1 MDVLYFW
8 IKEYKNIENK
18 GFDLSSKISFTTEV
32 ESISPDGTLNLILS
46 KEVRNSIDLFPENI
60 VDVKAI
66 LGENGSGK
74 SNLLLWLIN
83 FIMNNQTR
91 NFGFLVTSEYI
102 IVRDKIN
109 FISFPEELF
118 GKKLLFIQPEDLV
131 NFNRINTYKNKVQR
145 SEAFGMIAN
154 NLMETYFKKKYLIY
168 YSPALNQDNYYN
180 SEGVRNSYFRW
191 PSEKLNYFDISTES
205 LIVSDYNNHIN
216 NLDYMITGE
225 SELLSYKFLESLR
238 ALDFLSTEKEL
249 GLTINFPI
257 HNIDIGFTGFN
268 SKFWESID
276 YLVSDNSNRDKV
288 IGNLLDFD
296 KIDPFKLGKEEA
308 FFAEFSKE
316 IMYCIMSYQLKHYYN
331 FSKEQ
336 IYPLERLGNNL
347 RDNYNPKLGFYES
360 IYEYL
365 KKGDVFTEEDA
376 NFMIEQIQEAR
387 SYFESKFKSGE
398 IICNG
403 DYGLSVP
410 EFSIRSIIKDFLQA
424 PLFEIKTSREEE
436 ERVIRLNM
444 FGFDLHGLSS
454 GERNFLS
461 LFSRVNSIKKHI
473 KDNREILFLI
483 DEGELGFHPQWQKE
497 YFKLITDFI
506 KKFFANNKVQLI
518 ITSHSPFLASDLPKE
533 NIIFL
538 ERDDN
543 QKTKISDLNEHQ
555 LTFASNIH
563 SLYSDAFFLKGAT
576 IGSFSK
582 DILNEIIDYL
592 KGDNFSEEKNNRYR
606 SIIEIIGEPVI
617 KRKLEDLWIQK
628 LGKEEELHILKKRI
642 SYLES
647 L

>member
-268 SKFWESID
+268 SKFWDSID

-296 KIDPFKLGKEEA
+296 KIDPFKLGKQEA

>member
-1 MDVLYFW
+1 
-8 IKEYKNIENK
+8 
-18 GFDLSSKISFTTEV
+18 
-32 ESISPDGTLNLILS
+32 
-46 KEVRNSIDLFPENI
+46 
-60 VDVKAI
+60 
-66 LGENGSGK
+66 
-74 SNLLLWLIN
+74 
-83 FIMNNQTR
+83 
-91 NFGFLVTSEYI
+91 
-102 IVRDKIN
+102 
-109 FISFPEELF
+109 
-118 GKKLLFIQPEDLV
+118 
-131 NFNRINTYKNKVQR
+131 
-145 SEAFGMIAN
+145 
-154 NLMETYFKKKYLIY
+154 
-168 YSPALNQDNYYN
+168 
-180 SEGVRNSYFRW
+180 
-191 PSEKLNYFDISTES
+191 
-205 LIVSDYNNHIN
+205 
-216 NLDYMITGE
+216 
-225 SELLSYKFLESLR
+225 
-238 ALDFLSTEKEL
+238 
-249 GLTINFPI
+249 
-257 HNIDIGFTGFN
+257 
-268 SKFWESID
+268 
-276 YLVSDNSNRDKV
+276 
-288 IGNLLDFD
+288 
-296 KIDPFKLGKEEA
+296 
-308 FFAEFSKE
+308 
-316 IMYCIMSYQLKHYYN
+316 
-331 FSKEQ
+331 
-336 IYPLERLGNNL
+336 
-347 RDNYNPKLGFYES
+347 
-360 IYEYL
+360 
-365 KKGDVFTEEDA
+365 
-376 NFMIEQIQEAR
+376 
-387 SYFESKFKSGE
+387 
-398 IICNG
+398 
-403 DYGLSVP
+403 
-410 EFSIRSIIKDFLQA
+410 
-424 PLFEIKTSREEE
+424 
-436 ERVIRLNM
+436 M

>member
-18 GFDLSSKISFTTEV
+18 GFNLSSKISFTTEV
-32 ESISPDGTLNLILS
+32 ENISPDGTLNLVLS
-46 KEVRNSIDLFPENI
+46 KEEINSLNLFPENI
-60 VDVKAI
+60 IDVKAI

-83 FIMNNQTR
+83 FIMNKHTR

-109 FISFPEELF
+109 FISCPEDLF
-118 GKKLLFIQPEDLV
+118 GKKLLVIQPEDLV
-131 NFNRINTYKNKVQR
+131 NFNRINNSKNKVQR
-145 SEAFGMIAN
+145 SEAFGMIAD

-180 SEGVRNSYFRW
+180 SEGVQNSYFRW
-191 PSEKLNYFDISTES
+191 PNEKLNYFDISTES
-205 LIVSDYNNHIN
+205 LIVSDYNNHKN

-249 GLTINFPI
+249 DLTINFPI

-268 SKFWESID
+268 SKFWDSVD
-276 YLVSDNSNRDKV
+276 YLVSDNSNREKV

-296 KIDPFKLGKEEA
+296 KIDPFKLDNEES

-316 IMYCIMSYQLKHYYN
+316 IMYCIMSYQLKYYYN

-336 IYPLERLGNNL
+336 LYPLARLGNNL
-347 RDNYNPKLGFYES
+347 RDNYNPKIGFYES

-387 SYFESKFKSGE
+387 SYFDSKFKSGE

-403 DYGLSVP
+403 AYGLSVP

-424 PLFEIKTSREEE
+424 PLFEIKTSREAE
-436 ERVIRLNM
+436 ERTIRLNM

-461 LFSRVNSIKKHI
+461 LFSRLNSIKKWI
-473 KDNREILFLI
+473 KDDREILFLI

-497 YFKLITDFI
+497 YFKLIIDFI

-538 ERDDN
+538 ERDKD

-592 KGDNFSEEKNNRYR
+592 KGNDFSDEKNNRYR
-606 SIIEIIGEPVI
+606 SIIAIIGEPVI

>member
-46 KEVRNSIDLFPENI
+46 KEERSPLHIFPENI

-74 SNLLLWLIN
+74 SNLLVWLIN

-109 FISFPEELF
+109 FISFPEEVF

-131 NFNRINTYKNKVQR
+131 NFNRINTYKNKVQK
-145 SEAFGMIAN
+145 SEAFGMIAS

-168 YSPALNQDNYYN
+168 YSPALNQDNFYN
-180 SEGVRNSYFRW
+180 SEGVQNSYFRW

-205 LIVSDYNNHIN
+205 LIVSDYNNHKN

-249 GLTINFPI
+249 DLTINFPI

-268 SKFWESID
+268 SKFWDSVD
-276 YLVSDNSNRDKV
+276 YLVSDNSNREKV

-296 KIDPFKLGKEEA
+296 KIDPFQLDNEEA

-316 IMYCIMSYQLKHYYN
+316 IMYCIISYQLKYYFN

-336 IYPLERLGNNL
+336 LYPLERLGNNL

-398 IICNG
+398 IICKG

-424 PLFEIKTSREEE
+424 PLFVIKTSRKEE

-461 LFSRVNSIKKHI
+461 LFSRLNSIKKHI

-538 ERDDN
+538 ERDEN
-543 QKTKISDLNEHQ
+543 QKTKISDLSEHQ

-592 KGDNFSEEKNNRYR
+592 KGNNFSDEKNNKYR